1 MARQRSRRWRPRWR
15 STVIKSSSG
24 WGCGPRHETLSA
36 AALERKRVKAQRLGV
51 VLVRN
56 SGSVGRPVSR
66 SAPPSGVDTRYHSR
80 VRPGVNKECASGLLM
95 WRDAARSFSVEDAAY
110 ESVLGALS
118 INATMCEP
126 MELFAAVRSAF
137 LQRCEGEVA
146 YLVSAVG
153 LSFGTPYI
161 DGARVRYWFGE
172 VKGFPQISLFVTGI
186 SPWHP
191 GRGGAG
197 R

>member
-15 STVIKSSSG
+15 STVSKSSSG
-24 WGCGPRHETLSA
+24 WGCGPRHDTPPA
-36 AALERKRVKAQRLGV
+36 AALEGRRVKAKRYGV
-51 VLVRN
+51 MLVRN
-56 SGSVGRPVSR
+56 SGSVGRPVSG
-66 SAPPSGVDTRYHSR
+66 SVPPPGVDTRYHAS

-95 WRDAARSFSVEDAAY
+95 WRNAARSISVEDAAY

-126 MELFAAVRSAF
+126 MALFAAVRSAL

-146 YLVSAVG
+146 HLVSAVG
-153 LSFGTPYI
+153 LSFATPHI
-161 DGARVRYWFGE
+161 DEARVRYWFGE
-172 VKGFPQISLFVTGI
+172 VKGFPQVSLFVTGLFA
-186 SPWHP
+186 WHP